1 MIFVSTIGFSGIPD
15 HVVWSKMTFDVAL
28 WVKSKMATICPRS
41 NNKLIY
47 YSTQ

>member
-1 MIFVSTIGFSGIPD
+1 MIFVSTIGFSGIPNL
-15 HVVWSKMTFDVAL
+15 VVWSKIIFDIAL
-28 WVKSKMATICPRS
+28 WVKFKMAAIYPRS